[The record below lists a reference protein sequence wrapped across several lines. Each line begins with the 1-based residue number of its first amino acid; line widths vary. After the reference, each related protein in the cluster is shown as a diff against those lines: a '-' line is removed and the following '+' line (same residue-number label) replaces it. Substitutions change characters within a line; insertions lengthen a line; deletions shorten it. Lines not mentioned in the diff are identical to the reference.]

1 MIEKYSA
8 SATNHLFWFL
18 EFKKYV
24 NLLNEGKTNDDIKQ
38 LSINENIFSAS
49 TKARAEK
56 IYNIVPKRINS
67 LDKSFYDVFLN
78 GDLAT
83 QKLFTL
89 ISIMMTDRLFFDF
102 IYEVI
107 REKMIIGSNEISEV
121 DIRVFF
127 KNKQSQDERVAK
139 WTDYTFKKLGS
150 CYKTMLYE
158 AGVIEKSKDKR
169 KIYKPILEQSL
180 KTCLENNNMG
190 FIIKALTGVR

>member
-8 SATNHLFWFL
+8 SAINHLFWFL
-18 EFKKYV
+18 EFKKYI
-24 NLLNEGKTNDDIKQ
+24 NLLTEGKTNDDIKQ
-38 LSINENIFSAS
+38 LSINENVFSAS
-49 TKARAEK
+49 TKARSDK
-56 IYNIVPKRINS
+56 IYNIVSKRVKS
-67 LDKSFYDVFLN
+67 LDDSFYTVFLN

-83 QKLFTL
+83 QKLITL

-107 REKMIIGSNEISEV
+107 REKIIIGSNEVSES
-121 DIRVFF
+121 DIRIFF
-127 KNKQSQDERVAK
+127 NNKQSQYEKVAN
-139 WTDYTFKKLGS
+139 WTDYTIKKLGS
-150 CYKTMLYE
+150 SYKSMLYE
-158 AGVIEKSKDKR
+158 AGVLEKANNTR